1 MTTMLSP
8 EVIEGQ
14 LLDHEHLALRAGISK
29 LQETVGRAH
38 AMSRTDAIDG
48 VARTLAWLRREVLPH
63 AAWEEA
69 WLYPHLDTAAGTPW
83 ATQALRYQH
92 EQIREVA
99 AALEREFTA
108 AELAWTAQKAY
119 QLAIA
124 LTRLETLLSAHLA
137 QEQWFVGPLLEMAGH
152 PDGTHAHGGR
162 S

>member
-1 MTTMLSP
+1 MTTTLSP

-14 LLDHEHLALRAGISK
+14 LLDHEHRALRAGISN
-29 LQETVGRAH
+29 LQDTIGRAH

-48 VARTLAWLRREVLPH
+48 VVRTLAWLRRDVLPH

-83 ATQALRYQH
+83 ATQALRFQH

-99 AALEREFTA
+99 AALEREFSS
-108 AELAWTAQKAY
+108 AEVRWTAEEAY
-119 QLAIA
+119 QLTIA
-124 LTRLETLLSAHLA
+124 LTRLEALLSAHLA
-137 QEQWFVGPLLEMAGH
+137 QEQWFVGPLLDLTGRTEAQH
-152 PDGTHAHGGR
+152 PGGR